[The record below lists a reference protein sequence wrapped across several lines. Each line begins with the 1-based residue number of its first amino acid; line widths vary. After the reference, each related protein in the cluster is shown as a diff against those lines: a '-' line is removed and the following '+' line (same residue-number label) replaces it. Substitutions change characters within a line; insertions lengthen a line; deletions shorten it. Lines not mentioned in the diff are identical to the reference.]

1 MVDLQDLK
9 GRDFIA
15 PELEWTRE
23 EYDLLLELAYDFK
36 KSAAKGERPPLLKNK
51 TLFQILYTGTLRT
64 RTGLEAAMTQ
74 LGGNSYIVPP
84 GGHEGEAVKDM
95 IRCLN
100 TYGDA
105 IASRVFGEQFDFYYG
120 KGNAV
125 LREMAK
131 WADIPVINMECDMF
145 HPHEPLEELMT
156 IKDRLGTLKNLKVVY
171 SWAYSPSVW
180 KPVSIPQSLLLAWT
194 KYGMEVTLAHPE
206 GFDLD
211 PKIIEECRKNS
222 DKFGGTFEISH
233 NMDEAVEEAD
243 VVHAK
248 AYANLT
254 LCPPKVSKFNEA
266 RMKEEFSKHKD
277 WIMNERRLDL
287 MRKRGIYIHCLPV
300 DRGYEA
306 TDEVIDGPMSAV
318 WTNQEERIHVKKAIV
333 TSVIGKNVDFLK

>member
-15 PELEWTRE
+15 PELEWRRE
-23 EYDLLLELAYDFK
+23 EYDFLLNLAFDFK
-36 KSAAKGERPPLLKNK
+36 KRATKGERPELLRGK

-64 RTGLEAAMTQ
+64 RTGLAAAMTQ
-74 LGGNSYIVPP
+74 LGGHSEIVPP
-84 GGHEGEAVKDM
+84 GGHGGEAVKDM

-105 IASRVFGEQFDFYYG
+105 IATRVFGEQLGFYYG
-120 KGNAV
+120 KGNE
-125 LREMAK
+125 LIREMAH
-131 WADIPVINMECDMF
+131 WADIPVISMECDMF

-156 IKDRLGTLKNLKVVY
+156 IKDTLGTLKNLKVIY

-180 KPVSIPQSLLLAWT
+180 KPVSIPQSLILAWT

-211 PKIIEECRKNS
+211 PKIIEECKKNA
-222 DKFGGTFEISH
+222 DRYGGSFEIT
-233 NMDEAVEEAD
+233 NDMDEAVEGAD

-248 AYANLT
+248 AYHSLK
-254 LCPPKVSKFNEA
+254 LCPPNVPVFDEEK
-266 RMKEEFSKHKD
+266 MKEAFSKHKD
-277 WIMNERRLDL
+277 WIMDQRKLD
-287 MRKRGIYIHCLPV
+287 MMSKRGIYIHCLPV

-306 TDEVIDGPMSAV
+306 TDEVVDGPRSAV
-318 WTNQEERIHVKKAIV
+318 WTNQEERIHAKKAILI
-333 TSVIGKNVDFLK
+333 SVMGITPQH